1 MLEILSGKENVIVL
15 GDFSFKDLCWRL
27 YAVCSKTSLKFL
39 KMIDDNYLT
48 QKVMY
53 LA

>member
-1 MLEILSGKENVIVL
+1 MLEPLSGKKICIVL
-15 GDFSFKDLCWRL
+15 GDFIFKDLCWML

-48 QKVMY
+48 QKV
-53 LA
+53 LNLT